1 MSVMRIELSTEPG
14 RPDRPNEDFASGVLT
29 APGRG
34 GALVVLD
41 GVTPPEDGAGCRH
54 GVPWYVATLG
64 GHLLGT
70 AASRTALTLAQCLER
85 AVAAT
90 ADAHRGACD
99 LYHPRTPQA
108 TVVAVRWSEGS
119 ADTARGNPG
128 GGPPGNGPTGNGPTE
143 DGVPGGAAPGGGVP
157 GGGAAAGEGR
167 GAGPPGGGAPGRESR
182 DGDPGAVEYL
192 VLSDSVL
199 LLDRGSRVEAVLDDR
214 LDRLPGHVD
223 RARLAVRA
231 LPEGSAERES
241 AVVGLRRAVE
251 ALRNTEGGFF
261 TAAADPSV
269 AGRAVTGRIPHGEV
283 GALAVL
289 TDGAARLVQVFGR
302 TDWAGALSL
311 LRGRGPGELIARVR
325 AEERADPDGKAHP
338 RGKPY
343 DDATAVLVEL

>member
-64 GHLLGT
+64 GHLLAT
-70 AASRTALTLAQCLER
+70 AASRTALTLSQCLER

-108 TVVAVRWSEGS
+108 TVVAVRWSEGP

-128 GGPPGNGPTGNGPTE
+128 DGPPRNGPTG
-143 DGVPGGAAPGGGVP
+143 DGVPGGAVPGGGVP
-157 GGGAAAGEGR
+157 RGGAAAGEGR
-167 GAGPPGGGAPGRESR
+167 GTGPSGGGVPGRESR

-241 AVVGLRRAVE
+241 AVVGLSRAVE

-311 LRGRGPGELIARVR
+311 LRGHGPGELIARVR

-343 DDATAVLVEL
+343 DDATAVFVEL